1 MTFTKFLSAVFLFVA
16 ALFLT
21 SCSRCEDN
29 PRARLIN
36 NGTEKADIQIKT
48 SGGNTENINN
58 VMPGKFS
65 DYRSYAPGQVTYTV
79 TVGNTEYVKVFDVVT
94 CHDYDVSIDANHVIT
109 VIPINKD

>member
-1 MTFTKFLSAVFLFVA
+1 MKFAKLFSAVLLFVA

-21 SCSRCEDN
+21 SCSRCEDK

-58 VMPGKFS
+58 VMPGTKS
-65 DYRSYAPGQVTYTV
+65 DYRSYSPGQVTYTV
-79 TVGNTEYVKVFDVVT
+79 TVANTEYVKLFDVVT
-94 CHDYDVSIDANHVIT
+94 CHDYDVTIDANHVIT
-109 VIPINKD
+109 VTPINKD